1 MVSGMTRTQLR
12 TSLFAVLI
20 ALVVCVG
27 LVPGAVAAQTQVQDA
42 QTGGTVV
49 VEEGETVDNLEAFA
63 GTVVVDGTVTGD
75 VEAVAGSIRIN
86 GDVGGNVEA
95 TGGSVTIAGTVDGS
109 VEAATGSLEIAEGA
123 TIGGDLSGGAGS
135 VAIDGTIDGS
145 AELGA
150 DTIRLGDEAAIG
162 GDLRYGGDLEGNTDA
177 VAGTIE
183 QDSSLGT
190 GGDFAPSIPFGSWL
204 VAGYT
209 LALNLVLG
217 AVLLGLF
224 PRFSDGVADRV
235 GRTPLRSGLVGLGV
249 LVGFPVLLIALAIT
263 IVGIPLSIVGAFAF
277 AFVLWIGVV
286 YGWFAVAA
294 QALSAADVENRW
306 LALVVGLLVGTLISQ
321 IPYVGGLIS
330 LLVFL
335 LGLGAFA
342 YGLYSHRKAVGG
354 GRQEPQRGVPEGP
367 AAD

>member
-1 MVSGMTRTQLR
+1 MVRGMTRTRLR

-27 LVPGAVAAQTQVQDA
+27 LIPGAVAAQAQVQDA

-75 VEAVAGSIRIN
+75 VDAVAGSIRIN
-86 GDVGGNVEA
+86 GDVSGNVEA
-95 TGGSVTIAGTVDGS
+95 TGGSVTIAGTVDGD
-109 VEAATGSLEIAEGA
+109 VEAATGSLEVAEGA
-123 TIGGDLSGGAGS
+123 TIGGSLSGGAGS
-135 VAIDGTIDGS
+135 VAIDGTIEGD
-145 AELGA
+145 ATIGA
-150 DTIRLGDEAAIG
+150 DTIRLGEDAAIA

-177 VAGTIE
+177 VAGTIQ
-183 QDSSLGT
+183 QDSSLGPS
-190 GGDFAPSIPFGSWL
+190 GDFAPSIPFGSWL

-209 LALNLVLG
+209 LVLNLVLG

-224 PRFSDGVADRV
+224 PQFSDGVADRV
-235 GRTPLRSGLVGLGV
+235 GRTPLRSGLAGLGV
-249 LVGFPVLLIALAIT
+249 LIGVPILLVALAIT

-277 AFVLWIGVV
+277 AFVVWIGVV

-294 QALSAADVENRW
+294 RALSAAGVESRW
-306 LALVVGLLVGTLISQ
+306 LALVVGVVAGALVAR
-321 IPYVGGLIS
+321 IPWIGGLLS
-330 LLVFL
+330 LLVLL

-354 GRQEPQRGVPEGP
+354 GRQEPQRGVAEGP